1 MNFQQRIDAFV
12 KLGQF
17 FEQATT
23 VADHP
28 VFYKAYTQNPWFTIA
43 HTIQSVKAWSDNLR
57 ESKLLEWLSQYN
69 IAEKE
74 PKTIAIIMAG
84 NIPLVGFH
92 DLLCVLITGNKAL
105 VKLSEDDT
113 TLMKWVIT
121 ELIRIEP
128 EFAAMIAISEN
139 RLPQGFEAVIATGSN
154 NSNRYFEYYFREKQA
169 LLRGNRNSVAVLSG
183 NETPEDLHKLGL
195 DVFTYFGLGCRNVSK
210 IYVPEDYDITQFLDG
225 IEGHNEV
232 INHHKYANNYTYHKA
247 ILLMNLTP
255 HLDNNFLLL
264 KEDERIASPLGMLYY
279 ERYAST
285 EALLQMLKEKESE
298 IQCVVSKSV
307 FPGAIPLGKAQ
318 QPELW
323 DYADG
328 VDTIAFLLE
337 NEARA

>member
-17 FEQATT
+17 FEQSTT
-23 VADHP
+23 VTDHP
-28 VFYKAYTQNPWFTIA
+28 VFYQAYIQNPWFTIIN
-43 HTIQSVKAWSDNLR
+43 TQQSVKAWADNLR
-57 ESKLLEWLSQYN
+57 ESKLKEWLTNY
-69 IAEKE
+69 
-74 PKTIAIIMAG
+74 TIPETTPQTVAIIMAG

-92 DLLCVLITGNKAL
+92 DLLCVLLTGSKAL

-113 TLMKWVIT
+113 VLMKWAIE

-128 EFAAMIAISEN
+128 EWAPLIEISAN
-139 RLPQGFEAVIATGSN
+139 RLPQGFDAVIATGSN
-154 NSNRYFEYYFREKQA
+154 NSNRYFEYYFREKRS
-169 LLRGNRNSVAVLSG
+169 LLRGNRNSVAVLTG
-183 NETPEDLHKLGL
+183 NETPEDIIKLGT
-195 DVFTYFGLGCRNVSK
+195 DIFTYFGLGCRNVSK
-210 IYVPEDYDITQFLDG
+210 IYIPQEYDVTQLLDG
-225 IEGHNEV
+225 IESFNDI

-279 ERYAST
+279 ERYVSP
-285 EALLQMLKEKESE
+285 EALQETLTEKQLE
-298 IQCVVSKSV
+298 IQCIVSKSNLN
-307 FPGAIPLGKAQ
+307 GAIPLGKAQ

-328 VDTIAFLLE
+328 VDTIQFLLE
-337 NEARA
+337 R

>member
-17 FEQATT
+17 FEQSIT

-28 VFYKAYTQNPWFTIA
+28 VFYKAYTQNPWFTI
-43 HTIQSVKAWSDNLR
+43 HHIKQSVQAWADNLR
-57 ESKLLEWLSQYN
+57 SSKLNEWLETYT
-69 IAEKE
+69 IPEPR

-92 DLLCVLITGNKAL
+92 DLLCVLVTGNKAL
-105 VKLSEDDT
+105 VKVSVDDS

-121 ELIRIEP
+121 ELIQIEP
-128 EFAAMIAISEN
+128 GFSSLIEISEN
-139 RLPQGFEAVIATGSN
+139 RLPQGFDAVIATGSN
-154 NSNRYFEYYFREKQA
+154 NSNRYFEYYFREKHS
-169 LLRGNRNSVAVLSG
+169 LLRGNRNSVAVLTG
-183 NETPEDLHKLGL
+183 NETPEDIHKLGG
-195 DVFTYFGLGCRNVSK
+195 DIFTYFGLGCRNVSK
-210 IYVPEDYDITQFLDG
+210 IYVPKDYDITQFLDG
-225 IEGHNEV
+225 IESHNDV

-279 ERYAST
+279 ERYDSIET
-285 EALLQMLKEKESE
+285 LMETFKQKQSE
-298 IQCVVSKSV
+298 IQCIVSKSV

-318 QPELW
+318 QPELK

-328 VDTIAFLLE
+328 VDTLAFLLE
-337 NEARA
+337 LAG